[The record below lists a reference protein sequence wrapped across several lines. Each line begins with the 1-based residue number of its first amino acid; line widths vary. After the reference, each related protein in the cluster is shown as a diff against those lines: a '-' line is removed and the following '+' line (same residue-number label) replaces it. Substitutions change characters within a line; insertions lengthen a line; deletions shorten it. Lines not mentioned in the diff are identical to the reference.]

1 MLVSVAAKLE
11 SFYKPELEAAHNR
24 PLQAI
29 WPALLTVFKY
39 PYQGY
44 NL

>member
-11 SFYKPELEAAHNR
+11 SFYKPELDAAHHR

-29 WPALLTVFKY
+29 WPTPLTVFKY
-39 PYQGY
+39 PS
-44 NL
+44 